1 MNFCCIVIKQLTFVV
16 LCLIVLCLLLV
27 IFSFSFFAF
36 GGASLL
42 TIHANKLVCFHPAKD
57 ALSLI
62 FTWVSGLLLGYLFC
76 KPCFVSLMRS
86 ALLQPVSI
94 VGLFI
99 CIFLPLI
106 LSYFS
111 ILLKKPIIIL
121 VVCFIK
127 SIAYG
132 FSYGLL
138 ALLYSEASWLLRSL
152 FLFSDSCMLLI
163 LVTLWL
169 NLYSADRKRIYRAFR
184 LATAVAGFVAIL
196 DYCVVSHFL
205 ESLL

>member
-1 MNFCCIVIKQLTFVV
+1 M
-16 LCLIVLCLLLV
+16 
-27 IFSFSFFAF
+27 
-36 GGASLL
+36 

-62 FTWVSGLLLGYLFC
+62 FTWVSGLLLGYLLC

-184 LATAVAGFVAIL
+184 LATVVAGVVAIL
-196 DYCVVSHFL
+196 DYCVVSRFL

>member
-1 MNFCCIVIKQLTFVV
+1 MNFCCIVIKQLTFVL
-16 LCLIVLCLLLV
+16 LCLFVLCLLLV
-27 IFSFSFFAF
+27 IFSVSFFAF

-111 ILLKKPIIIL
+111 ILLKKPIII
-121 VVCFIK
+121 
-127 SIAYG
+127 
-132 FSYGLL
+132 
-138 ALLYSEASWLLRSL
+138 
-152 FLFSDSCMLLI
+152 FLKMKKNYLMTYISSVMKD
-163 LVTLWL
+163 L
-169 NLYSADRKRIYRAFR
+169 NREI
-184 LATAVAGFVAIL
+184 
-196 DYCVVSHFL
+196 
-205 ESLL
+205 